1 MNKYLTSTFIITYL
15 IAMIKTSIPILL
27 AASGEIYSERSG
39 VVNINLE
46 GQILAGAFFAF
57 LGAYITG
64 SLFLGAIMG
73 ILAGMLFALAFG
85 FACITKKASQIV
97 VGITLNITA
106 LGITSYLNRA
116 YFGITTSLPR
126 VKVMPQVLVPVLN
139 KIPILGEVFFSRDLM
154 VYISLFTA
162 ILSYVIIF
170 KTTFGLKMRS
180 AGEYPRAA
188 ETMGVNVY
196 RIQYISLLLC
206 GGLAG
211 LGGSYL
217 TLGMLGGF
225 MENISGGRGFIALA
239 LVIFGK
245 WHPLKILLAAMLFGG
260 ADALQVR
267 LQAIGADIPYQ
278 FMLMTPYLLTIFILI
293 ITGKRATQPAAL
305 GVPYDREK
313 L

>member
-1 MNKYLTSTFIITYL
+1 MNKYLTSTFIITFL
-15 IAMIKTSIPILL
+15 IAMIKTSIPILF

-46 GQILAGAFFAF
+46 GQILSGAFFGF
-57 LGAYITG
+57 LGAYLTG
-64 SLFLGAIMG
+64 SLLFGVLMGA
-73 ILAGMLFALAFG
+73 LAGMLFALVFG
-85 FACITKKASQIV
+85 YACITKKASQIV

-116 YFGITTSLPR
+116 CFGITTSLPR
-126 VKVMPQVLVPVLN
+126 VDVLPQVLVPGLN
-139 KIPILGEVFFSRDLM
+139 KIPIIGEILFNRDLM
-154 VYISLFTA
+154 VYMSIIFA
-162 ILSYVIIF
+162 FLSYIIIF

-188 ETMGVNVY
+188 ETMGVNVFK
-196 RIQYISLLLC
+196 IQYISLMIC
-206 GGLAG
+206 GTLAG
-211 LGGSYL
+211 LGGAYL

-260 ADALQVR
+260 ADALQMR
-267 LQAIGADIPYQ
+267 LQAIGAAVPYQ
-278 FMLMTPYLLTIFILI
+278 FMLMAPYLLTIVILI